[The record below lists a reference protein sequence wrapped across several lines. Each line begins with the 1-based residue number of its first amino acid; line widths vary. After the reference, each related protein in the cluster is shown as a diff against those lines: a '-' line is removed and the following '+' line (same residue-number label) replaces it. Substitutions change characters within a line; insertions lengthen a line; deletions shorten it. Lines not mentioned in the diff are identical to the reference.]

1 MGDKMSKLERPYI
14 PLVPFSAL
22 KTKQIDGKLYI
33 KVDVYWN
40 IHKQCYSLRHRGK
53 VVAHTKFT
61 ELRDVEFIVNQ
72 KGRERTI
79 REGKKYVHAF
89 VRGWVVVEPLDFSWW
104 DDFPQGEVPQG
115 EAWDIKFLGST
126 TEYTA
131 TYVVEY
137 NPRLHKS
144 FITQSLGGFDPIH
157 QSEEAYLTT
166 IGDSSDKRY
175 PRLYASTNFPITE
188 VDYEAEPV

>member
-1 MGDKMSKLERPYI
+1 MSKLERAYI

-22 KTKQIDGKLYI
+22 KTKQYIDGKLYI

-53 VVAHTKFT
+53 VVAHTQFT
-61 ELRDVEFIVNQ
+61 ELRDVEFIVNPR
-72 KGRERTI
+72 GRDRTI

-89 VRGWVVVEPLDFSWW
+89 VRGWVVVEPMEFSWW
-104 DDFPQGEVPQG
+104 EDVPQG
-115 EAWDIKFLGST
+115 EAWDIAFLGST
-126 TEYTA
+126 TKYTA
-131 TYVVEY
+131 TYSVEY

-144 FITQSLGGFDPIH
+144 FVTQRLGGLAPVYW
-157 QSEEAYLTT
+157 SEEAYLTT
-166 IGDSSDKRY
+166 WEDYLDDRH